1 MRAIITVVGKDMVGI
16 LAGVSAVCA
25 KERVNVLEVT
35 QSILQEFFCMVM
47 LVDLEKASVGVAELE
62 QKIEE
67 GALGFKTNEGFQKW
81 TDEEIAASRKNL
93 TEGLIKVAKA
103 LDRL

>member
-1 MRAIITVVGKDMVGI
+1 MFPNI
-16 LAGVSAVCA
+16 
-25 KERVNVLEVT
+25 ENT
-35 QSILQEFFCMVM
+35 QKPARL
-47 LVDLEKASVGVAELE
+47 LE